1 MINEAAL
8 SRQFCE
14 RHPAEAAAVLMHV
27 APEAAAAFLT
37 ALAPAH
43 AARLLQHLLPAQGAA
58 ILSQLPA
65 ELLPAILAR
74 LDLTEA
80 AGLLR
85 PLTAA
90 RREAL
95 MAALPAPQ
103 RERLARA
110 VGFPPDTVGSLLTAP
125 PLALLEEWTVKF
137 SLREYKRVVQTP
149 VTELPVVDQ
158 QQRLVGTVSLHR
170 LLTER
175 DDLRVGTLADDT
187 LPALPADAALGAV
200 AQHPVW
206 DRSTAAP
213 VIDLDGKLLGVLHH
227 GKLHEYLA
235 GRQPQGLAA
244 LTPFIALA
252 EVYWTASS
260 ALVAMLGERLGQPH
274 GRTEQEQR

>member
-14 RHPAEAAAVLMHV
+14 RHPAEAAAVLMRL

-37 ALAPAH
+37 TLAPAD
-43 AARLLQHLLPAQGAA
+43 ATRLLQHLLPAQGAA
-58 ILSQLPA
+58 ILSQLPP
-65 ELLPAILAR
+65 ELLPAILVR

-137 SLREYKRVVQTP
+137 SLREYKRLVQTP

-158 QQRLVGTVSLHR
+158 QQRLAGTVSLHR

-175 DDLRVGTLADDT
+175 DDLRIGTLVDGT
-187 LPALPADAALGAV
+187 LPVLPADAPLGSL

-206 DRSTAAP
+206 DRSIAAP
-213 VIDLDGKLLGVLHH
+213 VIDLDRKLLGVLHH
-227 GKLHEYLA
+227 AALRKYLA
-235 GRQPQGLAA
+235 GRQPQGLKA
-244 LTPFIALA
+244 LTPLIALA

-260 ALVAMLGERLGQPH
+260 ALVAMLGERLGPPH
-274 GRTEQEQR
+274 GRPGRERR